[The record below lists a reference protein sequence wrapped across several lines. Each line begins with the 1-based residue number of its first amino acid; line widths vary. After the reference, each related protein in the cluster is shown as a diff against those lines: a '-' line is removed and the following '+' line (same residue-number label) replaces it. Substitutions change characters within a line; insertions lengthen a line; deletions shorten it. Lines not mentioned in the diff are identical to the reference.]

1 MKLEQREGKVGQ
13 RERLLPLYCFVE
25 KAVVV
30 PCFLTARLTVS
41 GEGESSSC
49 PVC

>member
-1 MKLEQREGKVGQ
+1 MKSEQRERKLGQ
-13 RERLLPLYCFVE
+13 RERLLRLYCLVE

-30 PCFLTARLTVS
+30 QCFLTARLTVS